1 LVNSKN
7 RKGDESRFFKGS
19 EKQTY
24 LTLSGIIEGSDSKED
39 WKGDLKP

>member
-1 LVNSKN
+1 LENSEN
-7 RKGDESRFFKGS
+7 RKVRAFRFITGS
-19 EKQTY
+19 EKQMY